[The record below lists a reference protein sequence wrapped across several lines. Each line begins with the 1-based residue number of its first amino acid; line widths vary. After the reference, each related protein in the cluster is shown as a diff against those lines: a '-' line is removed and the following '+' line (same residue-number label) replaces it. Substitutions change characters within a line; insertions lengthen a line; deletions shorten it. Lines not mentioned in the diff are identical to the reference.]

1 MQEAPCPG
9 QLRCTVRISVGV
21 GIGYIAG
28 GKQDIAMQGLIEI
41 ESAALALGPGDR
53 AEGFEPVPCEHG
65 IAACRNAAAGGD
77 PGAG

>member
-1 MQEAPCPG
+1 M
-9 QLRCTVRISVGV
+9 VRIPVAV
-21 GIGYIAG
+21 GIGEIAG
-28 GKQDIAMQGLIEI
+28 GQQDMAMQGLVEI
-41 ESAALALGPGDR
+41 ESAAFVLSPGDS